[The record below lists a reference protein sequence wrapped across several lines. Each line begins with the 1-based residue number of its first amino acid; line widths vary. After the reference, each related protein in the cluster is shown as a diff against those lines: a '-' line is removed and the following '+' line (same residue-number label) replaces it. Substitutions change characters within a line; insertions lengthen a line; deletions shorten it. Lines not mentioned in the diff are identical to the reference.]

1 MSFANEY
8 AKINYRVGGR
18 KLMKYPNILLLTMT
32 ALLLTACSNDESTN
46 SGSVNDG
53 ESANENN
60 ALEHGVTDQG
70 EVGFEMAGGKIE
82 EATNVPEEQR
92 QAILSAFDT
101 YMKAFNEEDV
111 ETYMS
116 VIAKE
121 PEGFDYSEEEQLVR
135 KTFKEYN
142 VDRTADNITLI
153 KYDKNQAQVFAN
165 FDISMVQESSGAELD
180 RSGRQVTVFAN
191 EDGKWKV
198 TSVFFIGDKVE

>member
-1 MSFANEY
+1 LSFANEY
-8 AKINYRVGGR
+8 AKINNRVGGR
-18 KLMKYPNILLLTMT
+18 ELMKYPYILLLTMT

-53 ESANENN
+53 ESPNESN

-82 EATNVPEEQR
+82 EATNVPNEQR

-101 YMKAFNEEDV
+101 YMKAFNDEDV

-121 PEGFDYSEEEQLVR
+121 PEGFEYVEEEQLVR

-180 RSGRQVTVFAN
+180 RSGRQVTVFTN
-191 EDGKWKV
+191 EDGEWKV

>member
-1 MSFANEY
+1 
-8 AKINYRVGGR
+8 
-18 KLMKYPNILLLTMT
+18 MKYPYILVLALT
-32 ALLLTACSNDESTN
+32 ALLLSACSNDESTN

-53 ESANENN
+53 ESANESN

-82 EATNVPEEQR
+82 EAANVPEEQR
-92 QAILSAFDT
+92 QAILAAFDT
-101 YMKAFNEEDV
+101 YMKAFNEEDI

-121 PEGFDYSEEEQLVR
+121 PEGFDYAEEEQLVR
-135 KTFKEYN
+135 KTFKEYD

-153 KYDKNQAQVFAN
+153 KYNENQAQVFATFN
-165 FDISMVQESSGAELD
+165 ISMVQESSGAKLD

-191 EDGKWKV
+191 EDGEWKV
-198 TSVFFIGDKVE
+198 TSVFFIGNKVE